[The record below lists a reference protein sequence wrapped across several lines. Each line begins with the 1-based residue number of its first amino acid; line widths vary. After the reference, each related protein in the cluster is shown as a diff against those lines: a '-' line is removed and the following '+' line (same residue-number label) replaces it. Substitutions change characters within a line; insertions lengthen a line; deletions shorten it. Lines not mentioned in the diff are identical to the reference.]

1 MSMCS
6 LTDFIEVS
14 LGPERMLVRT
24 ATVTGQG
31 ASQVDT
37 SVRGGDFSWPKA
49 GTFVAKSGDLRWPK
63 PGTFSW
69 PRTTMADPDD
79 SRRQL
84 TARVVGHFVGQN
96 SRDHWHEWLPESVGW
111 VKPTSST
118 LRMSR

>member
-69 PRTTMADPDD
+69 PRTRP
-79 SRRQL
+79 RRNWLGPLCPRAGETTGWGEIAQIEKTSHFQL
-84 TARVVGHFVGQN
+84 VHFQ
-96 SRDHWHEWLPESVGW
+96 
-111 VKPTSST
+111 T
-118 LRMSR
+118 